1 LRYERLT
8 WPEVRRAAAEERVA
22 LVPVATLEDHGPHL
36 PVDTDLRIV
45 TEICER
51 AAAEASGRVVL
62 LPAIPHGYDPHH
74 MDFPGAITI
83 GWDTFTRYC
92 ADVGRSLAHH
102 GFRRML
108 FLNGHGSNQNLVEMA
123 ARLVMVE
130 RPEVLAAAAFY
141 LASPEAAVVIERVR
155 ASSRGGMGHACELE
169 TSIYLAID
177 PGAVDMDLAVDE
189 RGYPEGEHA
198 WLDWSDG
205 SLKLMPWWSAFSR
218 TGVQGDATKATAE
231 KGRVLLEAAV
241 AECVAYVD
249 ELLAKPLPE
258 RRQPTE
264 GSGEPQGPGGFGGP
278 QGGPPMGRAPVDRL
292 RP

>member
-1 LRYERLT
+1 VWSERGPLRYERLT

-22 LVPVATLEDHGPHL
+22 LVPVATLEDHGRHL

-51 AAAEASGRVVL
+51 AAAAAADRVVL

-83 GWDTFTRYC
+83 AWDTFTRYC

-108 FLNGHGSNQNLVEMA
+108 FLNGHGSNQNLVETA

-141 LASPEAAVVIERVR
+141 LASPEAAAAIERVR
-155 ASSRGGMGHACELE
+155 DSSRGGMAHACELE

-177 PGAVDMDLAVDE
+177 PDAVDMDLAVDE

-218 TGVQGDATKATAE
+218 SGVQGDATKATAD
-231 KGRVLLEAAV
+231 KGRELLEAAV

-249 ELLAKPLPE
+249 ELLAKPLP
-258 RRQPTE
+258 RRRSPAAE
-264 GSGEPQGPGGFGGP
+264 GGEAEPAG
-278 QGGPPMGRAPVDRL
+278 
-292 RP
+292 